1 MADHCPGV
9 VAGGSRDPSPE
20 GIDGTCWAESN
31 SVRLKTI
38 AISTSKSA
46 TKKIPDLSMR
56 LLMSRYVKGEYVQ
69 FEAMQRIKG
78 KSVKLSYRFT
88 ELIF

>member
-1 MADHCPGV
+1 
-9 VAGGSRDPSPE
+9 
-20 GIDGTCWAESN
+20 
-31 SVRLKTI
+31 
-38 AISTSKSA
+38 
-46 TKKIPDLSMR
+46 MR

-78 KSVKLSYRFT
+78 KSVKLSYRFA